1 VKYNDASWNLM
12 WYWYNEI
19 KWNIHSLQLCS
30 SNIKETCRAMW
41 NVFVLRVLWTPP
53 WFWQWPLWCRRVLS
67 PGCFVS
73 APDSKK
79 TMKQFWNGRKHNSNS
94 QQLRKLK
101 QTEELRKQ
109 TASTCFNGLISS
121 TVLLTK
127 CDCKMLQDISSKILP
142 AALLKYLA
150 RYLESTVS
158 PSCTS

>member
-1 VKYNDASWNLM
+1 MKYNDASWNLM

-73 APDSKK
+73 ASTFQTPDSKK
-79 TMKQFWNGRKHNSNS
+79 ND
-94 QQLRKLK
+94 
-101 QTEELRKQ
+101 E
-109 TASTCFNGLISS
+109 
-121 TVLLTK
+121 TVLKRKETQQQQSATQKTETNRRTEKTNGFNMFQRPNLFN
-127 CDCKMLQDISSKILP
+127 CSSHKMWLQDASRYQFKDITSSLAEILG
-142 AALLKYLA
+142 
-150 RYLESTVS
+150 
-158 PSCTS
+158 